1 MTESDSL
8 RTLTATI
15 DDMFDSLEADPDK
28 PADLDS
34 VWRYAALGSRT
45 LESGVWEASAAT
57 WAETGYPVEEVC
69 VMLAGHL
76 RLTDAD
82 GAVHDLRQGDAFH
95 LPRGWAGTWE
105 VVEDM
110 RKFYVVLP

>member
-1 MTESDSL
+1 MSDSDTL
-8 RTLTATI
+8 RTLTATV
-15 DDMFDSLEADPDK
+15 DDMFASMEPDPEK

-34 VWRYAALGSRT
+34 VWRYASLGSRS
-45 LESGVWEASAAT
+45 LESGVWDATVAT
-57 WAETGYPVEEVC
+57 WTETDYAVEEVC

-82 GAVHDLRQGDAFH
+82 GVVHDLRQGDAFH
-95 LPRGWAGTWE
+95 LPKGWSGTWE

-110 RKFYVVLP
+110 RKFFVVLP

>member
-1 MTESDSL
+1 MTESDTL

-15 DDMFDSLEADPDK
+15 DDLLNTLEADPEK
-28 PADLDS
+28 PADLES
-34 VWRYAALGSRT
+34 VWRYAALGSRS
-45 LESGVWEASAAT
+45 LESGVWEATAAT
-57 WAETGYPVEEVC
+57 WREDDYPVEEVC
-69 VMLAGHL
+69 VMLAGQL

-82 GAVHDLRQGDAFH
+82 GAAHDLRPGDAFH
-95 LPRGWAGTWE
+95 LPKGWSGTWE

>member
-1 MTESDSL
+1 MTDSDSL

-15 DDMFDSLEADPDK
+15 DDLFDSLEADPEK
-28 PADLDS
+28 PTDLDS
-34 VWRYAALGSRT
+34 VWRYAALGSRS
-45 LESGVWEASAAT
+45 LESGVWEASVAT
-57 WAETGYPVEEVC
+57 WTEDDYPVEEVC

-82 GAVHDLRQGDAFH
+82 GVAHDLRQGDAFH
-95 LPRGWAGTWE
+95 LPKGWSGTWD